1 MANCVIALASEK
13 LFKAVLVIVRFI
25 EKTEP
30 IPLLSGSDANAV
42 VAGDGGMGNDGHQHL
57 RTNSALNHA
66 LQTLQKAGENI
77 SKH

>member
-1 MANCVIALASEK
+1 MQPVDRMEMANCVVALASEK

-42 VAGDGGMGNDGHQHL
+42 VGLEMEGWVMMAINTYVL
-57 RTNSALNHA
+57 IPR
-66 LQTLQKAGENI
+66 
-77 SKH
+77 